1 MNEYAGLENSIDMG
15 EIGSRQSLFMKSEY
29 PVALGLYTSVDSEMS
44 KM

>member
-1 MNEYAGLENSIDMG
+1 MNEYAGLENSIGMG
-15 EIGSRQSLFMKSEY
+15 EIDTRQSLFIKCEY

>member
-1 MNEYAGLENSIDMG
+1 MNEYAGSENSIAVG
-15 EIGSRQSLFMKSEY
+15 ETDTVQSFFIKCEY